1 MEKIKQDFFSWLP
14 KAKREIKVN
23 SNVQP
28 QAYPSPSPATTFHSE
43 PSSSFYPESSQPSFY
58 PEASSQLPQK
68 QQHVR
73 QATFQAQTPSFLA
86 GDGNVLFK
94 IIQVQSD
101 GAPLYQIVPTSSSGP
116 TDPRPVLPSANTYNT
131 FNTAASTQTYSH
143 TPTVHQQPQTAPQQ
157 PQTAQQQLQQQ
168 PFHLPSPDTYT
179 PSQSAPAPAIT
190 YQSQVSHPLPPPI
203 TPNFAA
209 EKVTEEKSDIFNK
222 VLTTAAA
229 ANNNNNNNNVNPRT
243 RTARRTDAVKPAVD
257 SSSSES
263 TETVFY
269 KSLPDV
275 TKKTEEETSKP
286 SVTESEVVVE
296 IKDPLADAD
305 LHTFEVD
312 LVGEGDT
319 ILTGEVKELL
329 DHVDEL
335 EGGDSSE
342 EYSSVYE
349 NKVNCISSLN
359 STQAFCLLLV
369 LTSKKFAS

>member
-229 ANNNNNNNNVNPRT
+229 ANNNVNNVNPRT
-243 RTARRTDAVKPAVD
+243 RTARRTDAVKPTVD

-349 NKVNCISSLN
+349 NKVNCISTQLRLFAC
-359 STQAFCLLLV
+359 STEIFRSYL
-369 LTSKKFAS
+369 